1 MKKEARINPK
11 MNKYIIIF
19 LLLLSTTMTY
29 LYIDSRNTI
38 KSEIKKIEYL
48 TNLSDSLNT
57 ELFPCEIEL
66 NRYRIAFELFVS
78 RNPKAAEEYATI
90 ISEETE

>member
-1 MKKEARINPK
+1 

-48 TNLSDSLNT
+48 TNLSDSLNA

-90 ISEETE
+90 ISQETE